1 MRFPLPSAAHL
12 KLLTFRLT
20 TALQRKLFI
29 ALLWLWRD
37 GVIARGCLRT
47 LRVRLAPN
55 LPSESF
61 RFLQH
66 IYLCMRLRR
75 GVARLWSGY

>member
-1 MRFPLPSAAHL
+1 MRFLCKVPSYMKLP
-12 KLLTFRLT
+12 TFLVT
-20 TALQRKLFI
+20 TVLQRKLFI

-47 LRVRLAPN
+47 LQVRRAPN
-55 LPSESF
+55 RPSESF

-66 IYLCMRLRR
+66 IYLCVRLRR
-75 GVARLWSGY
+75 DVARLWSGY